1 MPQFPTDN
9 HRIRSL
15 LLMVGVL
22 MLLAGCRG
30 GPELRE
36 TRAWHG
42 QTPIMASYQWG
53 KLTADL
59 PPGTDISE
67 IMGVTRAI
75 LYRQGHIIE
84 DYAVSPQGGTM
95 SALAGGNAPYNRIRV
110 DTAFEGS
117 TVMLRIGVT
126 PSDENRARVV
136 LETILAEVGL

>member
-1 MPQFPTDN
+1 MRLLP
-9 HRIRSL
+9 RRSVCFL
-15 LLMVGVL
+15 STLAIAGAALC
-22 MLLAGCRG
+22 AGCRG

-59 PPGTDISE
+59 PPGTDMSAV
-67 IMGVTRAI
+67 MGVTRAL

-84 DYAVSPQGGTM
+84 SYSVSPQGGTM
-95 SALAGGNAPYNRIRV
+95 VALSGGNAPYNRIRV

-136 LETILAEVGL
+136 LESILEELGM